1 MSVRRAE
8 RRAWGCWSRTG
19 SKAQVGAGVDFV
31 EVPDAG
37 GEDEPHDKDVTAY
50 MSDKDVTAYMSGRTP
65 SRLDKECLRK
75 LYEFHKQ
82 LKAYIQAEEVK
93 LERRKSSKPALCIPV
108 SLFSLERPKSSNP
121 AICIPVSLFRLEGAK
136 SSQGKPTLCI
146 HTHTQTRPTHTHTHT
161 HKARM
166 DSTQS
171 LVCVCVCVK

>member
-1 MSVRRAE
+1 MGSA
-8 RRAWGCWSRTG
+8 GRTPSG
-19 SKAQVGAGVDFV
+19 L
-31 EVPDAG
+31 
-37 GEDEPHDKDVTAY
+37 DKVVTAY

-108 SLFSLERPKSSNP
+108 SLFSLERPKSSKP
-121 AICIPVSLFRLEGAK
+121 ALRI
-136 SSQGKPTLCI
+136 
-146 HTHTQTRPTHTHTHT
+146 HTHT

-171 LVCVCVCVK
+171 LVCVCV